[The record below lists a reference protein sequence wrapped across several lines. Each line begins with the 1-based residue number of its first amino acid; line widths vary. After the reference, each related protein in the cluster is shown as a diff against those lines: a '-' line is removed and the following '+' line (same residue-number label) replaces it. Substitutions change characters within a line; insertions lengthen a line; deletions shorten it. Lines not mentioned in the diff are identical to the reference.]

1 MPAKKGVKAKG
12 KAKKGT
18 KSMGMGGVLTTR
30 RTKTR
35 KQTWVMYIYKCLK
48 HVHKDVGI
56 SSKAMRIL
64 NAFVDDLFTRV
75 QQEAVELTKL
85 RKAKTLSAREIQTAI
100 RVVLP
105 GELSRHA
112 IIEGQRAASTFS
124 DHREAQ

>member
-18 KSMGMGGVLTTR
+18 KSAFPMGAAR
-30 RTKTR
+30 RKKTR

-48 HVHKDVGI
+48 HVHQDVGI

-64 NAFVDDLFTRV
+64 NGFVDDLFERIQT
-75 QQEAVELTKL
+75 EAVELTKL
-85 RKAKTLSAREIQTAI
+85 RKGKTLSAREIQTAI

-105 GELSRHA
+105 GELSRNA
-112 IIEGQRAASTFS
+112 VLEGQRAASQFGG
-124 DHREAQ
+124 QQV